1 MPRTSSSSPTS
12 TPFAPGQ
19 FDVICARGKQ
29 TYNHDGNRYFRQMID
44 GATEKYSKVESKLQ
58 RSMIV
63 TDIIDAV
70 LAKGNRFL
78 RQNSN
83 GEWVDCTRVMC
94 REKVGH
100 YFRNA
105 LGCLYKSSTKSK
117 RWVKKEE
124 TTSRLIYSLH
134 DILFSNKM
142 VTAIMERLI
151 LDVTFIDDTFYE
163 KAFNTNIRLLEVFK
177 NDICLVQ
184 RYHHQLCLVQQ
195 VELPSCVTTIPK
207 NPGNAL
213 AA

>member
-1 MPRTSSSSPTS
+1 M
-12 TPFAPGQ
+12 G
-19 FDVICARGKQ
+19 
-29 TYNHDGNRYFRQMID
+29 
-44 GATEKYSKVESKLQ
+44 
-58 RSMIV
+58 
-63 TDIIDAV
+63 
-70 LAKGNRFL
+70 
-78 RQNSN
+78 
-83 GEWVDCTRVMC
+83 C

-117 RWVKKEE
+117 RCVKKEE

>member
-1 MPRTSSSSPTS
+1 ML
-12 TPFAPGQ
+12 
-19 FDVICARGKQ
+19 
-29 TYNHDGNRYFRQMID
+29 D

-83 GEWVDCTRVMC
+83 GEWIDCTRVMC

-117 RWVKKEE
+117 QRVKKEE
-124 TTSRLIYSLH
+124 TTPRLIYSLH
-134 DILFSNKM
+134 AILFSNKL
-142 VTAIMERLI
+142 VTEIMERLMMDI
-151 LDVTFIDDTFYE
+151 TFIDDFSDDAFYE
-163 KAFNTNIRLLEVFK
+163 KAFNANSRLLEVFK

-184 RYHHQLCLVQQ
+184 RYHHQSCLGQQ
-195 VELPSCVTTIPK
+195 LELSSCATTKPK
-207 NPGNAL
+207 HPGNAL